1 MNELQKLE
9 NRADALLRHIEVNSK
24 KIRQQK
30 LKESKWDTRRIEAT
44 LRIMYELRDLSQM
57 INELWEHPEL
67 AT

>member
-9 NRADALLRHIEVNSK
+9 NRADVLLRHIEVNSK